1 MKKSDHITAKL
12 AIRFITVI
20 LLYASLSLLTG
31 ANFFLFTENKNNPI
45 SVLTRDTDDKE
56 APQEPVDQKSTEN
69 KNITSLQEEYLH
81 EHSAR
86 ELVCFDNVSLHKI
99 HSAEK
104 LEIIYFEILLPPP
117 KI

>member
-1 MKKSDHITAKL
+1 ML
-12 AIRFITVI
+12 A
-20 LLYASLSLLTG
+20 G
-31 ANFFLFTENKNNPI
+31 
-45 SVLTRDTDDKE
+45 DTDDKE

-69 KNITSLQEEYLH
+69 KNITSLQEEYLN
-81 EHSAR
+81 EHSVS
-86 ELVCFDNVSLHKI
+86 ELVCFDNASLHKI